1 LAAGVKKSFLSFF
14 CSPLLRRRA
23 TRQPRTRV
31 QEAPDTLFSLLC
43 RKEKEGKRS
52 AHKNTALSRRR

>member
-1 LAAGVKKSFLSFF
+1 
-14 CSPLLRRRA
+14 LRRRA
-23 TRQPRTRV
+23 ISRQPRTRV
-31 QEAPDTLFSLLC
+31 QEAPDTLFSLLR